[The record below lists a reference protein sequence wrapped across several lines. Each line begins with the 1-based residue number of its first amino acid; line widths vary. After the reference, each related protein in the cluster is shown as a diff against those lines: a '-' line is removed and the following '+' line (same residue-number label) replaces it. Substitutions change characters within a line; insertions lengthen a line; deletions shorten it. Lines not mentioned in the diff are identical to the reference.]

1 VWRLGG
7 AAPCGELEVA
17 ENNRAGRKD
26 LRHHQPLQKSL
37 KSVGCHVGVPD
48 RVLNVFV
55 PEVVLQGAR
64 VVAIVGQL
72 KPTGM
77 AKHVWVDRE
86 WHRGGLADALDEAV
100 EPNRTNRP
108 AALGNEY
115 VGVFGVITA

>member
-1 VWRLGG
+1 MWRLGG

-55 PEVVLQGAR
+55 PEVVLHGSR
-64 VVAIVGQL
+64 VVAIVGKL
-72 KPTGM
+72 EPAGM
-77 AKHVWVDRE
+77 AKHVRVDRE
-86 WHRGGLADALDEAV
+86 WHLGRLTEALDKPV
-100 EPNRTNRP
+100 
-108 AALGNEY
+108 
-115 VGVFGVITA
+115 